1 MRYMQNMKNTQPSQW
16 RTKGG
21 MKILLL
27 NDEFYTTGASIAMLR
42 LAERLV
48 PHYDVSVMARL
59 PGEGE
64 IKKQFQAMGVPIVD
78 NVPATDLLIANTLM
92 CGAHVA
98 EAAAKCPVIWW
109 IHETE
114 IGRDILMRH
123 PQLAAG
129 FKHAMQI
136 VFQTE
141 YQRKVYGSFL
151 FDSPAQVQVM
161 PFWND
166 AIYKRDPVE
175 PFPKKKK
182 RIVCIGTVEPRKR
195 IEDTILAVDKLDKKL
210 KDQVEVVIIGKYLQM
225 TPAVKTL
232 AEAHPERYRFFGE
245 LSNESTLSHLA
256 SADTYVLGSFSE
268 SQPLTIWEAIELGV
282 PVCLSDLETY
292 RHIGLYHG
300 RNALMHPVGNVEML
314 AINLQMVL
322 TSEPLRATITKA
334 AKSLLLNMMA
344 SDWTEEFERIV
355 NRVATRWEIKKLG
368 Y

>member
-1 MRYMQNMKNTQPSQW
+1 
-16 RTKGG
+16 

-48 PHYDVSVMARL
+48 QQHEVSVMSRL

-64 IKKQFQAMGVPIVD
+64 IKKQFQALGVPIVE
-78 NVPATDLLIANTLM
+78 NVHEADLVVANTLM
-92 CGAHVA
+92 CGAHVGQA
-98 EAAAKCPVIWW
+98 GVKCPVIWW

-114 IGRDILMRH
+114 IGRDMLLLF

-141 YQRKVYGSFL
+141 YQKKVYGSFL
-151 FDSPAQVQVM
+151 FDSPADVQVL

-166 AIYKRDPVE
+166 AIYKRDAVE
-175 PFPKKKK
+175 QAPKQKK
-182 RIVCIGTVEPRKR
+182 RIVCIGTIEPRKR
-195 IEDTILAVDKLDKKL
+195 IEDTIQAVDLLDKEI
-210 KDQVEVVIIGKYLQM
+210 KDQVEVIFIGKYLEM
-225 TPAVKTL
+225 KSGIKTL
-232 AEAHPERYRFFGE
+232 AQAHPERYRFMGE
-245 LSNESTLSHLA
+245 QSNDATLAYLA
-256 SADTYVLGSFSE
+256 SADAFVLASGSE
-268 SQPLTIWEAIELGV
+268 SQPLTIWEAFELGV

-314 AINLQMVL
+314 SLNLHMLL
-322 TSEPLRATITKA
+322 TSNTVRASIVTA
-334 AKSLLLNMMA
+334 AKSLLLKHL
-344 SDWTEEFERIV
+344 SHDWCEEFERIIG
-355 NRVATRWEIKKLG
+355 RVATRWEIKKLG

>member
-1 MRYMQNMKNTQPSQW
+1 
-16 RTKGG
+16 

-48 PHYDVSVMARL
+48 QQHEVSVMSRL
-59 PGEGE
+59 KGEGE
-64 IKKQFQAMGVPIVD
+64 IKKQFQALGVPIVD
-78 NVPATDLLIANTLM
+78 NVQEADLVIANTLM

-98 EAAAKCPVIWW
+98 QAAVKCPVIWW

-114 IGRDILMRH
+114 IGRDMLLLF

-129 FKHAMQI
+129 FKHATQI

-141 YQRKVYGSFL
+141 YQKKVYGSFL
-151 FDSPAQVQVM
+151 FDSPADVQVL

-175 PFPKKKK
+175 QAPKQKK
-182 RIVCIGTVEPRKR
+182 RIVCIGTIEPRKR
-195 IEDTILAVDKLDKKL
+195 MEDTIQAVDLLDKKI
-210 KDQVEVVIIGKYLQM
+210 KDEVEVVIIGKYLEM
-225 TPAVKTL
+225 KSGIKTL
-232 AEAHPERYRFFGE
+232 AQAHPERYRFMGE
-245 LSNESTLSHLA
+245 QSNDATLAQLA
-256 SADTYVLGSFSE
+256 SADAFVLASGSE
-268 SQPLTIWEAIELGV
+268 SQPLTIWEAFELDV

-314 AINLQMVL
+314 SVNLHMLL
-322 TSEPLRATITKA
+322 TSNTVRSSITRA
-334 AKSLLLNMMA
+334 AKSLLLKHL
-344 SDWTEEFERIV
+344 SHDWSEEFERIIG
-355 NRVATRWEIKKLG
+355 RVATRWEIKKLG